1 MKLKATDR
9 KKSYYGRLQLNQC
22 DSQTIQRNSCSSK
35 EQRGYHNQLFFLKMS
50 PQEILQNL
58 KTLWKQQRASD
69 GDENF
74 SVTNPDPT
82 SVPSPM

>member
-9 KKSYYGRLQLNQC
+9 KKSYYWRLQPNQC
-22 DSQTIQRNSCSSK
+22 DLQPIQRNSWSSK
-35 EQRGYHNQLFFLKMS
+35 EQCDYHNNFFFKKS

-58 KTLWKQQRASD
+58 KTLRKQHRASD

-74 SVTNPDPT
+74 SVTNPNPICI
-82 SVPSPM
+82 PSPT